1 MAALIDAPASH
12 TKKASLEAFSLHQR
26 IRSASVSAPRYLTQN
41 NVAPA
46 TTAAL
51 CVACQAGGAGS
62 PRPEA
67 TCAAAYLQREAA
79 GRDVKL
85 QILKQIR

>member
-1 MAALIDAPASH
+1 MDALIEPASY
-12 TKKASLEAFSLHQR
+12 TKKASIEAFSRHQR
-26 IRSASVSAPRYLTQN
+26 IRSASVSAPRSLTQN

-46 TTAAL
+46 NAAAL
-51 CVACQAGGAGS
+51 GVVCQAGRAGS

-79 GRDVKL
+79 GRDVQL